1 MMACRLSHAGQLA
14 RFGMTYEEG
23 NALARHVQSSLRA
36 DDMALARAVWLG
48 MKEELRGFPADRP
61 HPEAVR
67 FRMLQNLSKGWRP
80 GEAGEAA
87 MRYARGEEP

>member
-1 MMACRLSHAGQLA
+1 MACRLSHAQQLA
-14 RFGMTYEEG
+14 RFGMTHEQA
-23 NALARHVQSSLRA
+23 NALARRVQASVHA

-48 MKEELRGFPADRP
+48 MKEELRGLPADRP

-67 FRMLQNLSKGWRP
+67 FRMLQNLEKGWRP

-87 MRYARGEEP
+87 MRFARGEEA